1 MIFFLC
7 IFNVLL
13 FYAALAK
20 PFLPNFAEITTL
32 SLFDAICKEV
42 GINRENFQSQL

>member
-1 MIFFLC
+1 MI
-7 IFNVLL
+7 IFNLLL

-20 PFLPNFAEITTL
+20 PFLPNFVEITTL
-32 SLFDAICKEV
+32 SFFDAICKEV